1 MVNQQM
7 GQGPLIVFDMDGVL
21 VEVTES
27 YRDTI
32 VATVRHFTGR
42 EITNPQIQEYKNRGG
57 FNNDWRLS
65 HQIARDFGVDVEYEI
80 VVEKFKSIFW
90 GNDGVD
96 GLILREKWI
105 AGTGLLER
113 LQERF
118 GLAIFTGRFRDEVDD
133 TLRRLASH
141 VRFNPIICTGDVA
154 RGKPAPDGLIRIA
167 ELVPGRTLLYIG
179 DTVDD
184 ARTAR
189 AAGVPFIGI
198 AAPAQPCRDELIRLF
213 EDEEATH
220 ILDSINQLESVL

>member
-1 MVNQQM
+1 MSAD
-7 GQGPLIVFDMDGVL
+7 PLIVFDMDGVL

-32 VATVRHFTGR
+32 IATVKHFTGR
-42 EITNPQIQEYKNRGG
+42 EITNLMIQEYKNSGG

-65 HQIARDFGVDVEYEI
+65 YQITHDLGVEVDYPV

-90 GNDGVD
+90 GNGTD

-105 AGTGLLER
+105 AEAGLLER

-118 GLAIFTGRFRDEVDD
+118 GLAIFTGRMPEEVDD
-133 TLRRLASH
+133 TLGRLAPH
-141 VRFNPIICTGDVA
+141 LRFNPIIRTGDVA
-154 RGKPAPDGLIRIA
+154 RGKPAPDGLVRIA
-167 ELVPGRTLLYIG
+167 ELVPDRELMYVG

-189 AAGVPFIGI
+189 AAGVRFVGI
-198 AAPAQPCRDELIRLF
+198 AARTQPCRDELVRLF
-213 EDEEATH
+213 KEERAQH
-220 ILDSINQLESVL
+220 ILESINQLESVL